1 MALDVAMGN
10 KVFNVPLQ
18 TAEPPRY
25 SGSDCSKSTLVL
37 IYLVKNFCFPHDC
50 SKKNNNHLDFLTD
63 AFSLFLTWGEGD
75 FFHRR
80 LVFSNLFVIDI
91 YFTFCN
97 SSYCI
102 LMVYSSFSA
111 PSWSTPEREEPW
123 L

>member
-1 MALDVAMGN
+1 MAMGN

-50 SKKNNNHLDFLTD
+50 SKKKKTKQQSSRFSYRCIFLI
-63 AFSLFLTWGEGD
+63 FNLGGD

>member
-50 SKKNNNHLDFLTD
+50 SKKKKQNNNHLDFLTD
-63 AFSLFLTWGEGD
+63 AFSLFLTWGGIFFIGD
-75 FFHRR
+75 
-80 LVFSNLFVIDI
+80 LFSQ
-91 YFTFCN
+91 TFL
-97 SSYCI
+97 SSTSI
-102 LMVYSSFSA
+102 LLSA
-111 PSWSTPEREEPW
+111 THHTVS
-123 L
+123 

>member
-50 SKKNNNHLDFLTD
+50 SKKKQQSSRFSYRCIFLI
-63 AFSLFLTWGEGD
+63 FNLGGGD